1 MKAWTWQFYSCH
13 YAQYQKLYMEKD
25 ECMGNLY
32 TEFFHAV
39 TPALFSTFGRVAM
52 STFLMLFLDAYLR
65 FRDTCC

>member
-1 MKAWTWQFYSCH
+1 
-13 YAQYQKLYMEKD
+13 MEKD

-39 TPALFSTFGRVAM
+39 TPALFPTFGRFAM